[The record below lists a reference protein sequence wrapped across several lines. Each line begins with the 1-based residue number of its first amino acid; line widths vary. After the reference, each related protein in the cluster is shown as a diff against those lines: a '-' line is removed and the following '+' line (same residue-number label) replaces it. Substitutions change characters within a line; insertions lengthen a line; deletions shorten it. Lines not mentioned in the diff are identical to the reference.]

1 MIRAFYHSI
10 MPNSLLRFLVS
21 GAANTLAS
29 YALYLLLLRFI
40 SYLWA
45 YSLAY
50 AAGIALA
57 YVLYR
62 YYVFKASGGKM
73 GPMLVVMI
81 YFIQY
86 CLGLG
91 LVLIWGQWLG
101 FPVIFAP
108 AFAIALSMP
117 VTYVLSR
124 SVFRYR
130 EKIDDNMI
138 YKWFLKR

>member
-50 AAGIALA
+50 AAGIALMTWVIRSFGA
-57 YVLYR
+57 YPDGV
-62 YYVFKASGGKM
+62 
-73 GPMLVVMI
+73 
-81 YFIQY
+81 
-86 CLGLG
+86 
-91 LVLIWGQWLG
+91 
-101 FPVIFAP
+101 
-108 AFAIALSMP
+108 AFATMLLNILAPLIDRYTQPP
-117 VTYVLSR
+117 VFGHKKS
-124 SVFRYR
+124 
-130 EKIDDNMI
+130 
-138 YKWFLKR
+138 

>member
-50 AAGIALA
+50 AAGIAL
-57 YVLYR
+57 LT
-62 YYVFKASGGKM
+62 
-73 GPMLVVMI
+73 
-81 YFIQY
+81 YFIVTTY
-86 CLGLG
+86 SRPA
-91 LVLIWGQWLG
+91 VEKWGQCW
-101 FPVIFAP
+101 
-108 AFAIALSMP
+108 
-117 VTYVLSR
+117 
-124 SVFRYR
+124 
-130 EKIDDNMI
+130 
-138 YKWFLKR
+138 W

>member
-1 MIRAFYHSI
+1 
-10 MPNSLLRFLVS
+10 MPNSLLRFLAS

-40 SYLWA
+40 PYQWA

-50 AAGIALA
+50 AAGVALA

-62 YYVFKASGGKM
+62 YYVFKASGGKL

-81 YFIQY
+81 YCLQY

-91 LVLIWGQWLG
+91 LVSIWGQWLG
-101 FPVIFAP
+101 LPVVFAP
-108 AFAIALSMP
+108 VFAIALSMP
-117 VTYVLSR
+117 VTYVLNR
-124 SVFRYR
+124 SVFRHR
-130 EKIDDNMI
+130 EKN
-138 YKWFLKR
+138 